1 MPTISMF
8 YGVLVMIY
16 FEGAS
21 KHKRPHIHVRYE
33 KHKASLAISDGKV
46 LAGSFPE
53 KKLRMVQVWMDLHR
67 EELMANWTLAK
78 AGTEPFKIQP
88 LQ

>member
-8 YGVLVMIY
+8 YGVMVMIF

-21 KHKRPHIHVRYE
+21 RHKRPHIHVRYE
-33 KHKASLAISDGKV
+33 RYKASLAISDGRV
-46 LAGSFPE
+46 LAGDFPE
-53 KKLRMVQVWMDLHR
+53 KKLKMVQVWMDLHR

>member
-16 FEGAS
+16 FEGAA
-21 KHKRPHIHVRYE
+21 KHKKPHIHVRYQ
-33 KHKASLAISDGKV
+33 KHKASLAIADGKI
-46 LAGSFPE
+46 LAGTLPE
-53 KKLRMVQVWMDLHR
+53 KKLKMVQVWMDLHR
-67 EELMANWTLAK
+67 EELMANWTLTK
-78 AGTEPFKIQP
+78 TGSEPYKIPP

>member
-8 YGVLVMIY
+8 YGVLVMIF

-21 KHKRPHIHVRYE
+21 KHKRPHIHVRYQR
-33 KHKASLAISDGKV
+33 HKVSLAISDGRI
-46 LAGSFPE
+46 LAGNLPA
-53 KKLRMVQVWMDLHR
+53 KKLKMVQVWMDLHR
-67 EELMANWTLAK
+67 EELLANWTLVS
-78 AGTEPFKIQP
+78 AGSEPFKIQP

>member
-8 YGVLVMIY
+8 YGVLVTLFY
-16 FEGAS
+16 EAAS
-21 KHKRPHIHVRYE
+21 PHKKPHIHARYQ
-33 KHKASLAISDGKV
+33 KHKAALSISDGSV
-46 LAGSFPE
+46 LAGSLPP
-53 KKLRMVQVWMDLHR
+53 KKLKMTQVWMDLHR

-78 AGTEPFKIQP
+78 AGADPFKINP